1 MTARYEEKKAIED
14 VQVGDLVR
22 IKDESWK
29 EYYGYLQ
36 GRGVTQV
43 FAFTGR
49 KDGNITAPV
58 TDERL
63 PQAISDSLLEHYPRR
78 IIESNTD
85 FEVGDRVVIKE
96 SSRYYGSSPT
106 NPDNSVQGTVKV
118 VRDGFH
124 ELDEYGLEV
133 DWDSGTNNRYR
144 GEDLEL
150 VQYIQSAPEKE
161 DKTEA
166 IEGIL
171 FGSDLELFVIDTRTD
186 KVVPAGML
194 VPGTKDTPFK
204 MKTGTVHPDGL
215 AVEVGCDPAST
226 WTELNKNLEAILA
239 EVKAEFFPE
248 EYYVYSESSVAT
260 KECIQDFDKHRA
272 EHPEWF
278 ISGCAPEL
286 EAGKLAYNNGT
297 RSDVNPKDKLR
308 CKDKFFVGMHL
319 HLGFTEWDNTCFTRI
334 DAGALVEKAHGKV
347 WLSDEQVGGERQQ
360 YYGGRQCFRMKPYGV
375 EDRSLAGHTFLTDK
389 KVIADLAYAYQ
400 CLIKEALDA

>member
-22 IKDESWK
+22 LKEESWK
-29 EYYGYLQ
+29 EYHGYLQ

-43 FAFTGR
+43 FEFTGR
-49 KDGNITAPV
+49 KYGSITAPV
-58 TDERL
+58 TDGGL
-63 PQAISDSLLEHYPRR
+63 PQAILDSFLEHYPRR
-78 IIESNTD
+78 IIESNED
-85 FEVGDRVVIKE
+85 FEVGDRVVIRQGTQHYNR
-96 SSRYYGSSPT
+96 SST
-106 NPDNSVQGTVKV
+106 NPDNSVQGTIDI
-118 VRDGFH
+118 VRDYAR
-124 ELDEYGLEV
+124 ELNDYGLEV
-133 DWDSGTNNRYR
+133 NWDNGTRNAYR
-144 GEDLEL
+144 GIDLEL
-150 VQYIQSAPEKE
+150 VQYMASAPEKE

-166 IEGIL
+166 IDGIL
-171 FGSDLELFVIDTRTD
+171 LGSDLELFVVDTRTD
-186 KVVPAGML
+186 KVIPAGML

-215 AVEVGCDPAST
+215 AVEVGCAPAST

-248 EYYVYSESSVAT
+248 EYYVYSEKSVAT
-260 KECIQDFDKHRA
+260 KECIQDFEKHRA

-286 EAGKLAYNNGT
+286 EAGCHDYNNGT
-297 RSDVNPKDKLR
+297 RTDVRPKDKLR

-334 DAGALVEKAHGKV
+334 DAGALVEKVHNKV
-347 WLSDEQVGGERQQ
+347 WLRDEQVGNERKQ
-360 YYGGRQCFRMKPYGV
+360 YYGGRKCFRMKPYGV

-389 KVIADLAYAYQ
+389 KIIAALAYAYQ
-400 CLIKEALDA
+400 SLIKEAL

>member
-22 IKDESWK
+22 IKGESWK
-29 EYYGYLQ
+29 EYHGYLQ

-43 FAFTGR
+43 FEFTGR
-49 KDGNITAPV
+49 KYGSITAPV
-58 TDERL
+58 TDEGL
-63 PQAISDSLLEHYPRR
+63 PQVIADSFLEHYPRR
-78 IIESNTD
+78 IIESNKD
-85 FEVGDRVVIKE
+85 FEVGDRVVIRQG
-96 SSRYYGSSPT
+96 SYHYGKGVA
-106 NPDNSVQGTVKV
+106 NPNSSVQGTIDGVK
-118 VRDGFH
+118 GYCK
-124 ELDEYGLEV
+124 ELNEYGLEV
-133 DWDSGTNNRYR
+133 KWDNRSRNSYR
-144 GEDLEL
+144 GNDLEL
-150 VQYIQSAPEKE
+150 VQHMQPAPEKE

-166 IEGIL
+166 IDSIL
-171 FGSDLELFVIDTRTD
+171 FGSDLELFVVDTRTD
-186 KVVPAGML
+186 KVIPAGML
-194 VPGTKDTPFK
+194 VPGTKDKPFK

-248 EYYVYSESSVAT
+248 EYYVYSEKSVAT

-286 EAGKLAYNNGT
+286 EAGNLSYNNGT
-297 RSDVNPKDKLR
+297 RTDVKPKEKLR

-334 DAGALVEKAHGKV
+334 DAGALVEEVHNKV
-347 WLSDEQVGGERQQ
+347 WLRDEQVGYVRQQ
-360 YYGGRQCFRMKPYGV
+360 YYGGRKCFRMKPYGV

-389 KVIADLAYAYQ
+389 KIIADLAYAYQ
-400 CLIKEALDA
+400 CLIKEAL

>member
-22 IKDESWK
+22 IRDSVWEPNKV
-29 EYYGYLQ
+29 YLE

-43 FAFTGR
+43 FPAKNIGTTSVYAATN
-49 KDGNITAPV
+49 DGN
-58 TDERL
+58 
-63 PQAISDSLLEHYPRR
+63 PQVIRKGCLEHYPRR
-78 IIESNTD
+78 IIENNDD
-85 FEVGDRVVIKE
+85 FEVGDLVVIKE
-96 SSRYYGSSPT
+96 TSKYYGADYA
-106 NPDNSVQGTVKV
+106 NPDNSVHGTIAL
-118 VRDGFH
+118 VRGYCK
-124 ELDEYGLEV
+124 ELNEYGLEV
-133 DWDSGTNNRYR
+133 NWHSGTHNSYR
-144 GEDLEL
+144 GNDLEL
-150 VQYIQSAPEKE
+150 VQYMSAAPEKE

-166 IEGIL
+166 IDGIL
-171 FGSDLELFVIDTRTD
+171 FGSDLELFVVDTRTD
-186 KVVPAGML
+186 KFVPAGML

-248 EYYVYSESSVAT
+248 EYYVYSEKPVAT
-260 KECIQDFDKHRA
+260 KECIQDFDKNRD

-286 EAGKLAYNNGT
+286 EAGSLSYNNGT
-297 RSDVNPKDKLR
+297 RSDVNPKKKLR

-347 WLSDEQVGGERQQ
+347 WLRDEQVGNERQR
-360 YYGGRQCFRMKPYGV
+360 YYGGRKCFRMKPYGV

-400 CLIKEALDA
+400 SLIKEAL

>member
-22 IKDESWK
+22 INDTCWEPNKV
-29 EYYGYLQ
+29 YLE
-36 GRGVTQV
+36 GRGVPQV
-43 FAFTGR
+43 FPVVGLSGR
-49 KDGNITAPV
+49 SSLEAAT
-58 TDERL
+58 TDNGGR
-63 PQAISDSLLEHYPRR
+63 QGIFKSYLEHYPRR
-78 IIESNTD
+78 IIESNND
-85 FEVGDRVVIKE
+85 FEVGDRVVIRE
-96 SSRYYGSSPT
+96 DSRYYGINRL
-106 NPDNSVQGTVKV
+106 NPDNSVQGEISYVGGPLIV
-118 VRDGFH
+118 QWGNI
-124 ELDEYGLEV
+124 
-133 DWDSGTNNRYR
+133 GTNSYQYH
-144 GEDLEL
+144 DLEL

-161 DKTEA
+161 NKTEA
-166 IEGIL
+166 IDGIL
-171 FGSDLELFVIDTRTD
+171 FGSDLELFVVDTRTD

-226 WTELNKNLEAILA
+226 WTELNKSLEAILA

-248 EYYVYSESSVAT
+248 EYYVYSEKSVAT
-260 KECIQDFDKHRA
+260 KECIQDFEKHRA

-286 EAGKLAYNNGT
+286 EAGKLTYNNGT
-297 RSDVNPKDKLR
+297 RSDVNPKEKLR

-347 WLSDEQVGGERQQ
+347 WLRDEQVGNERQQ
-360 YYGGRQCFRMKPYGV
+360 YYGGRKCFRMKPYGV
-375 EDRSLAGHTFLTDK
+375 EDRSLAGHTFLKDK
-389 KVIADLAYAYQ
+389 QVIAKLAYAYQ
-400 CLIKEALDA
+400 CLIKEAL